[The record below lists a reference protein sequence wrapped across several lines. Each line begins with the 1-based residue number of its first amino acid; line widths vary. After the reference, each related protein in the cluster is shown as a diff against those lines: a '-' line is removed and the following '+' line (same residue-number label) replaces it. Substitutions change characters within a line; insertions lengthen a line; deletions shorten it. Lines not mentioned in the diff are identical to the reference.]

1 MSIDFQKIFSK
12 TYLID
17 IDPTLIHRSDKALL
31 IAGAVLVMLG
41 IIFRLTSMMSPH
53 PHARNLWRRLSTW
66 GLTIGL
72 VEALW
77 FGFRYEHAQ
86 YLGSHLMAFLI
97 LLIGVIWLV
106 PILKYWAKQYG
117 SDVKQWEKDQVKQKY
132 LQR

>member
-31 IAGAVLVMLG
+31 IFGAVLVMLG
-41 IIFRLTSMMSPH
+41 IIFRLTAMMSPH
-53 PHARNLWRRLSTW
+53 PYARNLWRRLSTW
-66 GLTIGL
+66 ALTIGL

-77 FGFRYEHAQ
+77 FGFRYEQAQ
-86 YLGSHLMAFLI
+86 YLGSHLLAFLI
-97 LLIGVIWLV
+97 LLIGLIWLV
-106 PILKYWAKQYG
+106 PILKYWAKQYS
-117 SDVKQWEKDQVKQKY
+117 SDVAQWEKDQIKQKY